1 MQDITPSPQ
10 VASARILMVDDEPTN
25 LRLAD
30 AMLRTAGYQNLVM
43 VQDPRTALARY
54 AEAPVDLIVLDL
66 NMPELDGYALM
77 DLFKALADPLIP
89 PILVLTAQGSRE
101 HLLRALQAGARDF
114 VSKPFDRIELLMR
127 VRNLIEA
134 QLAHRDLFMQRDELE
149 ERVVARTQELQDE
162 MDRRQ
167 LAQQAQ
173 YSLLQE
179 KEGLLHEVHHRVK
192 NNLQVIVSLLR
203 LEGNRNTDTGTTA
216 VLHDMQGRIRAMALL
231 HESLYRS
238 GTTAS
243 LDLGAYLKLVATQSF
258 RASAPGDGSIRLE
271 LALVTAQLSMDQASP
286 CGLLV
291 NELVSNA
298 LKHGFPKGLSGEVRV
313 QLTADE
319 GSGLLTL
326 QVSDNG
332 IGLPDD
338 FELKRKHSLGL
349 VLAGDLAR
357 QIGGKL
363 ALGPSP
369 AAMFSVQFRP
379 V

>member
-1 MQDITPSPQ
+1 MQDITPASH
-10 VASARILMVDDEPTN
+10 VATARILMVDDEPTN

-30 AMLRTAGYQNLVM
+30 AMLRTAGYQNMIM

-77 DLFKALADPLIP
+77 DQFKALADPLLP

-134 QLAHRDLFMQRDELE
+134 QLAHRKLFMQRDALE
-149 ERVVARTQELQDE
+149 DRVSARTQELRDE

-167 LAQQAQ
+167 IAQQAQ

-203 LEGNRNTDTGTTA
+203 LEGNRSADTGTTA
-216 VLHDMQGRIRAMALL
+216 VLNDMQGRIRAMALL

-258 RASAPGDGSIRLE
+258 RANAPGDGSVRLE
-271 LALVTAQLSMDQASP
+271 LELVTAQLSMDQASP

-298 LKHGFPKGLSGEVRV
+298 LKHGFPKGTSGEVRI

-319 GSGLLTL
+319 SSGLLTL
-326 QVSDNG
+326 QVSDSG

-338 FELKRKHSLGL
+338 FELKRKESLGL

-363 ALGPSP
+363 ACGPAP
-369 AAMFSVQFRP
+369 TATFSVQFRP
-379 V
+379 T